1 MGIRKMLDRFLE
13 ERKKSQQK
21 EPKNMGLIL
30 QSLIKIHERTLD
42 FDGMHGYEGKPEQVY
57 RLYEETKDVLKQK
70 PNLKTAEE
78 ILEAH
83 INYRQ
88 QGTVTCFSMSG
99 ITTYG
104 RKIWDKDQTDD
115 EIYICRD

>member
-1 MGIRKMLDRFLE
+1 MGIRKMLDRLLE
-13 ERKKSQQK
+13 ERKRSQQK

-42 FDGMHGYEGKPEQVY
+42 FDGMQGYEGKPEQVY
-57 RLYEETKDVLKQK
+57 RLYEETKDVLKQI

-88 QGTVTCFSMSG
+88 QGTVTCFSMDG
-99 ITTYG
+99 IATHG
-104 RKIWDKDQTDD
+104 RKTWDDQQEEV
-115 EIYICRD
+115 EIEICE

>member
-1 MGIRKMLDRFLE
+1 MGIRKMLDRLLE
-13 ERKKSQQK
+13 ERKRSQQK

-42 FDGMHGYEGKPEQVY
+42 FEGMQGYEGKPGQIY

-99 ITTYG
+99 VTTYG
-104 RKIWDKDQTDD
+104 RKTWDEQQEDVQID
-115 EIYICRD
+115 ICE

>member
-1 MGIRKMLDRFLE
+1 MGIRKMLDRLLE

-21 EPKNMGLIL
+21 EPKNMGLVL

-42 FDGMHGYEGKPEQVY
+42 IDGMHGYEGKPKQVY

-83 INYRQ
+83 IDYRR
-88 QGTVTCFSMSG
+88 QGSVTCFSMNG
-99 ITTYG
+99 IETHG
-104 RKIWDKDQTDD
+104 RKIWDDLQEDF
-115 EIYICRD
+115 EIHICE

>member
-1 MGIRKMLDRFLE
+1 MGIRKMLDRHLE

-30 QSLIKIHERTLD
+30 QSLLKIHERTLD
-42 FDGMHGYEGKPEQVY
+42 FDGMHGYEGKPEQIY

-88 QGTVTCFSMSG
+88 QGTVTCFSMNG
-99 ITTYG
+99 IATHG
-104 RKIWDKDQTDD
+104 RKTWDDHQEDV
-115 EIYICRD
+115 EIEICE